1 METLIPPLVNHIRAL
16 SADVEKQRDSGSFR
30 EGMAQYLSL
39 LEPSITRYQHHQ
51 GSEVDLEQIK
61 ERFKYETAFLHLLTK
76 VLAYETDGKQINW
89 PIYEAASPYKWY
101 ELPPALSVKELVA
114 HLSNLDSPALAISQV
129 SGLLLDKAI
138 KRYLGEFYTPP
149 PIAEH
154 LIELSGLQ
162 PTDLLNGKR
171 VIDPACGGGIILV
184 MIANKLVSLA
194 REENLPAAEVLESLS
209 QNLFGFD
216 IQPFA
221 VVITRTLLIYSCRSL
236 LAEAEWADT
245 APLFPNI
252 QLQDALVTHP
262 QYWTENEGL
271 FQLLP
276 DNKGFD
282 VVISNPPFMSAKKKH
297 MDYIKHYENILSGHP
312 NLYQLFL
319 WWAVRAA
326 KQGGKVTFLVPQ
338 SMLSGFYFRK
348 LREQLDK
355 HTTLISLTRMIDHK
369 GVVGKADLQ
378 MMAICLKA
386 TREASIK
393 SRGIEV
399 RVTRNGDDISSSE
412 PITVQYSEIIQKV
425 EKGSVFWVVSDNTL
439 DYAIAKRVREEN
451 GLLAHF
457 THIFKF
463 GNGNYVWNQHKE
475 LLQEKEIEANDPR
488 TEKESLPLISAT
500 NVGLYGFTFPYIGS
514 HASHKRQFSLLGDKV
529 HSKIHSQPAL
539 LIQRT
544 TPNKVGRRLVVGM
557 PSQAFYKQYSKSFIE
572 NHVIYIKTVNAHDT
586 ELLYGLVGWL
596 NSDLINFFF
605 QLRNGSSSVS
615 VYELG
620 LLPVNLEVIKQLVEP
635 TKAIFQASGSE
646 REAKIKMLNK
656 LIYDRLGLESS
667 YQKRITTVL
676 NRKAKGYS
684 YNGK

>member
-1 METLIPPLVNHIRAL
+1 METLISPLVNHIQAI
-16 SADVEKQRDSGSFR
+16 SHDVDQQADSSSFK
-30 EGMAQYLSL
+30 EGMEQYLSL
-39 LEPSITRYQHHQ
+39 LKPSIARYQHHQ
-51 GSEVDLEQIK
+51 GSEVDSEQIE
-61 ERFKYETAFLHLLTK
+61 ERFKYETALLHLLTK
-76 VLAYETDGKQINW
+76 VFASQTDSFARQINW
-89 PIYEAASPYKWY
+89 PIDEPASPYSWY
-101 ELPPALSVKELVA
+101 ELPPTLPVKELVA
-114 HLSNLDSPALAISQV
+114 YLSNLDSPALAISEV

-138 KRYLGEFYTPP
+138 KRYLGEFYTPR

-184 MIANKLVSLA
+184 MIANKILSFAKEQELSA
-194 REENLPAAEVLESLS
+194 EEVLESLS

-221 VVITRTLLIYSCRSL
+221 VAMTRTLLIYTCRSL
-236 LAEAEWADT
+236 LAEAEEADST
-245 APLFPNI
+245 PLFPNV
-252 QLQDALVTHP
+252 QLQDALVTH
-262 QYWTENEGL
+262 QEYWTENKGL

-276 DNKGFD
+276 DNTGFD
-282 VVISNPPFMSAKKKH
+282 VVIGNPPFMSAKKKYL
-297 MDYIKHYENILSGHP
+297 DYIKHYENVLSGHP

-319 WWAVRAA
+319 WWAVRAV

-348 LREQLDK
+348 LREELDK

-386 TREASIK
+386 SRESSIK
-393 SRGIEV
+393 NEGIEV
-399 RVTRNGDDISSSE
+399 RVTRNGDDILSSE
-412 PITVQYSEIIQKV
+412 PIKVQYSEIIQKV
-425 EKGSVFWVVSDNTL
+425 EKGAVFWVVSENAF

-451 GLLAHF
+451 RLLADL
-457 THIFKF
+457 THIFQL
-463 GNGNYVWNQHKE
+463 GNGNHVWNQHKE
-475 LLQEKEIEANDPR
+475 LLQEKEIEG
-488 TEKESLPLISAT
+488 SLPLISAT
-500 NVGLYGFTFPYIGS
+500 SIELYGFTFPYTGS
-514 HASHKRQFSLLGDKV
+514 HASYERQFSLLDHTV
-529 HSKIHSQPAL
+529 ERKIHSQPAL

-557 PSQAFYKQYSKSFIE
+557 PSQAFNKLYSKYFIE
-572 NHVIYIKTVNAHDT
+572 NHVIYIKVVNENET

-605 QLRNGSSSVS
+605 QLRNGSTSVS

-635 TKAIFQASGSE
+635 TKAIFQASGEE
-646 REAKIKMLNK
+646 REAEIKTLNK
-656 LIYDRLGLESS
+656 LIYDRLGLESL